1 MPQACTG
8 KSGKLLLHA
17 SLGFHLLCATV
28 ILHSS
33 TPSHLSLH
41 YTVRKKNCKSAFLS
55 QLRGPFSDE
64 YIKLS

>member
-41 YTVRKKNCKSAFLS
+41 YTVRLNGSGKKKEL
-55 QLRGPFSDE
+55 
-64 YIKLS
+64 